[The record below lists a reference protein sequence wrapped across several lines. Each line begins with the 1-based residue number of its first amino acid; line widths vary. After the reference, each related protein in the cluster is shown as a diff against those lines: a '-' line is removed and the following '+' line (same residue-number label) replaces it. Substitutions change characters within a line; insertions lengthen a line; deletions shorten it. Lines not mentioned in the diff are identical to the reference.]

1 MRHARNREVLACGK
15 SDESAIVL
23 GAGERAGSLPFVP
36 NYRGVLAR
44 LAFAASLSLFFLP
57 AGLLAGQG
65 PALLNP
71 SRAFTVSISEMFTFL
86 FLMLGPIK
94 ILGPFVQLTRKG
106 DEAFARRL
114 AIRAFLYSCAAL
126 LFAAF
131 IGERSMRKYHISVPV
146 LAIAAGII
154 LFLVALQTVMQQ
166 FDTSGAAG
174 RHEYEPSMRLA
185 VSPLAFPTIVTPYG
199 VAAVIVLMTL
209 TPDFVTRGE
218 IFAALLGLMLLN
230 LVAMLFAKQVLK
242 YAGMPMQ
249 LLGTVL
255 GIIQVALGLQII
267 LAGLRGLGLLSAG

>member
-1 MRHARNREVLACGK
+1 MTL
-15 SDESAIVL
+15 
-23 GAGERAGSLPFVP
+23 VP
-36 NYRGVLAR
+36 NYGRIFAR
-44 LAFAASLSLFFLP
+44 LAFAASLSFFLLP
-57 AGLLAGQG
+57 ASLLAAQG
-65 PALLNP
+65 LAPLNP
-71 SRAFTVSISEMFTFL
+71 SRAFTVSITEMFTFL

-106 DEAFARRL
+106 DEAFAKRL

-126 LFAAF
+126 LFVAF

-146 LAIAAGII
+146 LGIAAGII

-166 FDTSGAAG
+166 FDPSGAVA

-199 VAAVIVLMTL
+199 VAAVIVFMTL
-209 TPDFVTRGE
+209 TPDFVTRSE

-267 LAGLRGLGLLSAG
+267 VMGLRGLGLLSAG